1 MKPLKIDAPVASRKA
16 LLRKAE
22 TIPGAWYGIRIAG
35 LLLLLTGWKT
45 TAVSRLFG
53 VSRQAIVDW
62 VRKANSKGIDSVTR
76 PLTSLRK
83 LYVKRQKHWRTDKIR
98 AFCKVT

>member
-1 MKPLKIDAPVASRKA
+1 MKPLKLTHPSLTRKA

-45 TAVSRLFG
+45 TAVSR
-53 VSRQAIVDW
+53 QAIVDW
-62 VRKANSKGIDSVTR
+62 VRKANSRGSTASRD
-76 PLTSLRK
+76 
-83 LYVKRQKHWRTDKIR
+83 H
-98 AFCKVT
+98 

>member
-1 MKPLKIDAPVASRKA
+1 MKPLKLTHPSLTRKA

-22 TIPGAWYGIRIAG
+22 TIPGARYGIRIAG
-35 LLLLLTGWKT
+35 LLLLLTGWET

-76 PLTSLRK
+76 PLTSLRIA
-83 LYVKRQKHWRTDKIR
+83 IR
-98 AFCKVT
+98 KASKALAA